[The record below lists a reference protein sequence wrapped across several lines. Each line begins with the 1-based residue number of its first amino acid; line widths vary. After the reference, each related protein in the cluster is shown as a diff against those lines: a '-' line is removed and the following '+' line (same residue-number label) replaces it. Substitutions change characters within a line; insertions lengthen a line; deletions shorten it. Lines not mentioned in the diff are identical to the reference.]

1 MPEEKKNMPTVDDQ
15 YQRLIKARNFHYENL
30 NKWLITFYAI
40 IGALFLALYTL
51 HASEHLHRHMELC
64 IAIVGYVVSLGAL
77 LSIKGYYYWEY
88 HWIERLYRF
97 ERQVYHYDHDELQ
110 VYSAFADK
118 IKHNKPRCL
127 IDSAN
132 VSTTKVSLFITAFV
146 TVLWGMMVIYFS
158 NNLWLHWNRYIVVP
172 LATALSFGLTW
183 LLAWGGAKWLH
194 SDLENLDDLKH
205 PKNETDMEK
214 KETKE
219 TKKNSST
226 DERNLRIAFWALF
239 VIVAIMLIIFI
250 LKIGIHSDL
259 SDKADDY
266 ANFSTYV
273 GAIGTM
279 LFTALYAYAFI
290 QLQGAVKNN
299 TQAQEERNN
308 ISIKKD
314 EDGKVKKNLIFM
326 LTFLES
332 SIQGCLE
339 KINSIVVRKE
349 NLSSEQHEAL
359 RTLLYQSLENARLL
373 DSYYQQHR
381 LFSGTNIDTQLIA
394 TISEIIN
401 NVEICIA
408 TIDKWYNEG
417 KNNKAQIKELLT
429 KSAKLAKQL
438 ETPMISSIL

>member
-1 MPEEKKNMPTVDDQ
+1 MAETKKENMPTVDSQ
-15 YQRLIKARNFHYENL
+15 YQRLIEARNFHYDNL

-118 IKHNKPRCL
+118 VKHDNPKRL

-132 VSTTKVSLFITAFV
+132 VSTTKVSLFITLFV
-146 TVLWGMMVIYFS
+146 TVLWGMMIIYFS
-158 NNLWLHWNRYIVVP
+158 NNLWVQLGRCVVIP
-172 LATALSFGLTW
+172 IATGISFGLTW
-183 LLAWGGAKWLH
+183 LLMWGGSKWLN
-194 SDLENLDDLKH
+194 SDIEQMDDLKH
-205 PKNETDMEK
+205 PQK
-214 KETKE
+214 KDKME
-219 TKKNSST
+219 TKKCEANSNR
-226 DERNLRIAFWALF
+226 ERNLKIVFWILGG
-239 VIVAIMLIIFI
+239 IVLVMLILF
-250 LKIGIHSDL
+250 LVVVGIHSNF
-259 SDKADDY
+259 SQNPADY
-266 ANFSTYV
+266 ANFSTYI

-299 TQAQEERNN
+299 TQAQEERNH

-381 LFSGTNIDTQLIA
+381 LFSGTKIDTQLMA

-417 KNNKAQIKELLT
+417 KNNKAQIKDLLT

-438 ETPMISSIL
+438 EIPMISSMF